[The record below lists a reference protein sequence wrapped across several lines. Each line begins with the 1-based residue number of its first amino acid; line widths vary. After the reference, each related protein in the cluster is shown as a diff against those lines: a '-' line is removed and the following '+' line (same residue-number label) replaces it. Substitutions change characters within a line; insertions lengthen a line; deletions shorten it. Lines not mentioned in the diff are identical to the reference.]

1 MTEPRPR
8 IFLIDGSSY
17 IFRAFFA
24 IPPLSNARCLPTNTI
39 LGFTNMLL
47 RLVKQHRPEY
57 IAVLLDAGRE
67 TFRNQMFAAYKGT
80 APIRRRI
87 CCDNF
92 PTFARFSTRSI
103 WCSLRCQGMKPTT
116 SSLLSVGNWPA
127 EKVRVLFNELGFFN
141 LLKLLEF
148 NQPA

>member
-1 MTEPRPR
+1 MSEPRPR

-17 IFRAFFA
+17 ILHAFFA
-24 IPPLSNARCLPTNTI
+24 MPPLSNARGLPTNAI

-47 RLVKQHRPEY
+47 TLVKQHRPEY

-67 TFRNQMFAAYKGT
+67 TFRNQMFAAYKGHRPDT
-80 APIRRRI
+80 P
-87 CCDNF
+87 D
-92 PTFARFSTRSI
+92 
-103 WCSLRCQGMKPTT
+103 L
-116 SSLLSVGNWPA
+116 
-127 EKVRVLFNELGFFN
+127 EKVRVLFKELGFFN

>member
-1 MTEPRPR
+1 MQSMTEPRPR

-24 IPPLSNARCLPTNTI
+24 IPPLSNARGLPTNAI

-67 TFRNQMFAAYKGT
+67 TFRNQMFADYKGHRT
-80 APIRRRI
+80 DAPADLVQQFTYFRKVF
-87 CCDNF
+87 DALNLVF
-92 PTFARFSTRSI
+92 LDAR
-103 WCSLRCQGMKPTT
+103 
-116 SSLLSVGNWPA
+116 V
-127 EKVRVLFNELGFFN
+127 
-141 LLKLLEF
+141 
-148 NQPA
+148 

>member
-24 IPPLSNARCLPTNTI
+24 IPPLSNARGLPTNAI

-67 TFRNQMFAAYKGT
+67 TFRNQMFADYKGHRT
-80 APIRRRI
+80 DAPADLVQQLTYFRKVF
-87 CCDNF
+87 DALNLVF
-92 PTFARFSTRSI
+92 LDAR
-103 WCSLRCQGMKPTT
+103 
-116 SSLLSVGNWPA
+116 V
-127 EKVRVLFNELGFFN
+127 
-141 LLKLLEF
+141 
-148 NQPA
+148 